1 MGKLQE
7 RYNYLMQTPRK
18 YSTKKLQENILEKE
32 SAGNVHVPALGNKME
47 VRTATRTKT
56 TIIIFL

>member
-7 RYNYLMQTPRK
+7 RFNYLMQTPRK
-18 YSTKKLQENILEKE
+18 HSTKKLQENILEKE